1 MIEIQFYEF
10 PDKAQYT
17 KQYEDCHGSNNYN
30 AEFEKYFRCKL
41 YYNNKIGWRAQFD
54 DEEYTLFLLR
64 WA

>member
-17 KQYEDCHGSNNYN
+17 KQYEDCTGSNNYN

-41 YYNNKIGWRAQFD
+41 YYNKIGWRAQFD